1 MAYLSLAIVIGVL
14 AGIWTYLSGTFNILT
29 WPAFIGW
36 ALFFLTGAN
45 VDGIKKSVPPIL
57 CGILLGY
64 LSVTAWGEIG
74 GGLPVLA
81 ALVGVIAFIM
91 IYMINI
97 SIFATAPAGFAACA
111 AFFAGGDPLA
121 VGIPLLTGLALG
133 YISVM
138 VPDFFKPKTAGTKS
152 ESA

>member
-14 AGIWTYLSGTFNILT
+14 AGIWTFVSGTFNILT

-45 VDGIKKSVPPIL
+45 VEAIKKSVPPVL
-57 CGILLGY
+57 SGLLLGY
-64 LSVTAWGEIG
+64 LSVVAWGQIG
-74 GGLPVLA
+74 GGLPMLA
-81 ALVGVIAFIM
+81 LLVGVIAFIM

-97 SIFATAPAGFAACA
+97 PAFATAPAAFAATA

-121 VGIPLLTGLALG
+121 VGIPLLIGLALG
-133 YISVM
+133 YGSVM
-138 VPDFFKPKTAGTKS
+138 VPDFFKPKTAGAQSKDI
-152 ESA
+152 